1 MEGGILSKLTNAV
14 VDCDIEAATKIAE
27 EALQADVDP
36 VLAIE
41 EGLARGVKIVGDK
54 FATGEAFV
62 SELMIAGQAMRQAMA
77 ILEPAISKSK
87 IGRRQALGK
96 VLIGT
101 VEGDIHDIGK
111 SIVSTMLSAAG
122 FQVMDLGVDVPV
134 QKFIEKT
141 KEVKPDVVG
150 MSSLMTT
157 TMLKMADIIKALD
170 DERLREKVKIAV
182 GGAPTSKQ
190 WADEIGADGQGADAM
205 EAVQLAK
212 RLIDVH

>member
-1 MEGGILSKLTNAV
+1 MEGGILNKLTNAV

>member
-1 MEGGILSKLTNAV
+1 MEGGILNKLTNAV

-111 SIVSTMLSAAG
+111 SIVSAMLGAAG

-190 WADEIGADGQGADAM
+190 WADEIGADGQGADAT